1 MAWLLAYKLEMTR
14 VIKWDNFIPVT
25 LLKVPTLKVVYK
37 KDVASDWYN
46 ALVVWVLKDGAEASL
61 KEWNKALSFNNFS
74 KIREFRLEDSSDLN
88 KFNVWDDVTL
98 DLLEWVSE
106 VEITSISKGKGFAWA
121 MKRHNFHWGRA
132 THGSK
137 FHRALG
143 SIGNRKPRRTHK
155 GKKMHGHMGAEQI
168 TLKNVSVEI
177 VNKNLNVLGLKGPVP
192 GARKSLVMI
201 KF

>member
-25 LLKVPTLKVVYK
+25 LLKIPTLKVVYK

-46 ALVVWVLKDGAEASL
+46 ALVVGILKDGADASI
-61 KEWNKALSFNNFS
+61 KDWNKALSFNKFS
-74 KIREFRLEDSSDLN
+74 RIREFRLEDASSLN

-98 DLLEWVSE
+98 DLLEWVTE
-106 VEITSISKGKGFAWA
+106 VEVTSFSKGKGFAGA
-121 MKRHNFHWGRA
+121 MKRHNFHWGMA

-155 GKKMHGHMGAEQI
+155 GKKMHGHMGNEQI
-168 TLKNVSVEI
+168 TLKNISVEI

>member
-46 ALVVWVLKDGAEASL
+46 ALVVGILKDGADASL
-61 KEWNKALSFNNFS
+61 KDWNKALSFNKFS
-74 KIREFRLEDSSDLN
+74 RIREFRLEDASSLN

-106 VEITSISKGKGFAWA
+106 VEITSVSKGKGFAGA
-121 MKRHNFHWGRA
+121 MKRHNFSWGRA

-155 GKKMHGHMGAEQI
+155 GKKMHGHMGNEQI
-168 TLKNVSVEI
+168 TLKNISVEI

>member
-46 ALVVWVLKDGAEASL
+46 ALVVGILKDGAEASL
-61 KEWNKALSFNNFS
+61 KDWNKALSFNKFS
-74 KIREFRLEDSSDLN
+74 RIREFRLADASSLN
-88 KFNVWDDVTL
+88 NFNVWDDVTL

-106 VEITSISKGKGFAWA
+106 VEITSVSKGKGFAGA

-155 GKKMHGHMGAEQI
+155 GKKMHGHMGNEQI

-177 VNKNLNVLGLKGPVP
+177 INKNLNVLGLKGPVP

>member
-46 ALVVWVLKDGAEASL
+46 ALVVGILKDGADASL
-61 KEWNKALSFNNFS
+61 KDWNKALSFNKFS
-74 KIREFRLEDSSDLN
+74 RIREFRLEDASSLN
-88 KFNVWDDVTL
+88 NFNVWDDVTL

-106 VEITSISKGKGFAWA
+106 VEITSVSKGKGFAGA

-155 GKKMHGHMGAEQI
+155 GKKMHGHMGNEQI
-168 TLKNVSVEI
+168 TLKNISVEI

>member
-46 ALVVWVLKDGAEASL
+46 ALVVGILKDGADDSI
-61 KEWNKALSFNNFS
+61 KDWNKALSFNKFS
-74 KIREFRLEDSSDLN
+74 RIREFRLEDASSLN
-88 KFNVWDDVTL
+88 NFNVWDDVTL

-106 VEITSISKGKGFAWA
+106 VEITSVSKGKGFAGA
-121 MKRHNFHWGRA
+121 MKRHNFSWGRA

-155 GKKMHGHMGAEQI
+155 GKKMHGHMGNEQI
-168 TLKNVSVEI
+168 TLKNISVEI

>member
-25 LLKVPTLKVVYK
+25 LLKIPTLKVVYK

-46 ALVVWVLKDGAEASL
+46 ALVVGILKDGADASI
-61 KEWNKALSFNNFS
+61 KDWNKALSFNKFS
-74 KIREFRLEDSSDLN
+74 RIREFRLEDASSLN
-88 KFNVWDDVTL
+88 NFNVWDDVTL
-98 DLLEWVSE
+98 DLLEWVTE
-106 VEITSISKGKGFAWA
+106 VEVTSFSKGKGFAGA
-121 MKRHNFHWGRA
+121 MKRHNFHWGMD

-155 GKKMHGHMGAEQI
+155 GKKMHGHMGNEQI
-168 TLKNVSVEI
+168 TLKNVGVEI

>member
-25 LLKVPTLKVVYK
+25 LLKIPTLKVVYK

-46 ALVVWVLKDGAEASL
+46 ALVVGILKDGADASI
-61 KEWNKALSFNNFS
+61 KDWNKALSFNKFS
-74 KIREFRLEDSSDLN
+74 RIREFRLEDASSLN

-106 VEITSISKGKGFAWA
+106 VEITSVSKGKGFAGA

-155 GKKMHGHMGAEQI
+155 GKKMHGHMGREQI
-168 TLKNVSVEI
+168 TLKNISVEI